1 MPKSPEENRQ
11 IRESQKQRILDAA
24 KDAFLRKGCSVT
36 MADIAAAAQISQ
48 GLAYRYFPSKKAIYL
63 ELMQKMTDRDIFGV
77 KLAKRAAGTPAQRLH
92 GLISELLKRLENVE
106 ILFQT
111 ALGTDRVERPLLL
124 LHGTIQTM
132 RNGSEQE
139 KQMVGVMEQQYNAL
153 REMIVTLIEEGQRTG
168 DFIQDDPRRLMV
180 VLLTSIK
187 GLASLAIHM
196 PKEFETYAPYTD
208 ILFRMLK
215 AE

>member
-48 GLAYRYFPSKKAIYL
+48 GLAYRYFPSKEAIYL